1 MCKAAGLFG
10 KLESHIITTVPFI
23 GQPNYIVQVKQSN
36 LNIANNHALLGRQS
50 VIQISMLRISPCVL
64 YREKIELNSLILLLC
79 LPWLHGVHGCANMHG
94 AGCPSL

>member
-36 LNIANNHALLGRQS
+36 LNIANNYALLGKQS
-50 VIQISMLRISPCVL
+50 VIQISKIAKNETPCCV
-64 YREKIELNSLILLLC
+64 
-79 LPWLHGVHGCANMHG
+79 
-94 AGCPSL
+94 